1 MVGTFKASLGGS
13 FLLVALTMAVPS
25 TAADLRQGFT
35 GAIELNAEIRAL
47 TAQRDVLAAR
57 RRGSET
63 LLPGAPSINPSW
75 STQVNPRRT
84 GYQEFE
90 ISVEAPLWLP
100 GESRA
105 LRGSVSSQ
113 DMQLVA
119 RLRQA
124 RVLVAGELRDS
135 YWNWSVALAEREA
148 ARARLAAA
156 RNLSRDVARQA
167 ASGQV
172 PRTDLLLAQA
182 DLREAEA
189 ALRSTEGGVRDA
201 ALAFR
206 ALTGQNPTVGPPER
220 PASAPPAGI
229 GFRDLPQAAL
239 THANLD
245 LARAEERLAGVRDR
259 ASPTLFAGWRREREA
274 FGEQW
279 SDRTTIGI
287 RIPFSYGPQTEERV
301 ATARAEAIAAEASLA
316 TLARG
321 FEAAVRRSRA
331 HREDAE
337 ALASLAEQRHRALAE
352 QAGLIETAYRAGNV
366 PFIELVRTRAQLA
379 QADAA
384 RRRTRVERDRAAS
397 TINQILGIEP

>member
-1 MVGTFKASLGGS
+1 MASKIRTSLGGS
-13 FLLVALTMAVPS
+13 ILLVAVTLADPTS
-25 TAADLRQGFT
+25 AADLQRGFAQ
-35 GAIELNAEIRAL
+35 AIELNAEIRAL
-47 TAQRDVLAAR
+47 AAQREILAAR
-57 RRGSET
+57 RRGSES

-75 STQVNPRRT
+75 RTQVNPQST

-90 ISVEAPLWLP
+90 IGIEAPLWLP
-100 GESRA
+100 GEARA
-105 LRGSVSSQ
+105 LRGSVTSQ
-113 DMQLVA
+113 DAQLDA

-124 RVLVAGELRDS
+124 RILVAGELRDT
-135 YWNWSVALAEREA
+135 YWSWSVALAERDA

-156 RNLSRDVARQA
+156 RNLERDVARQA
-167 ASGQV
+167 AGGQV

-189 ALRSTEGGVRDA
+189 GLRSAEGAARDA

-206 ALTGQNPTVGPPER
+206 ALTGQDPTPGPPER
-220 PASAPPAGI
+220 PAATPPPGI

-239 THANLD
+239 TRANLD
-245 LARAEERLAGVRDR
+245 LARAEERLATMRDR
-259 ASPTLFAGWRREREA
+259 ANPTLFAGWRRERDS

-279 SDRTTIGI
+279 RDRPIIGI
-287 RIPFSYGPQTEERV
+287 RIPFSYAPQVEERV
-301 ATARAEAIAAEASLA
+301 ATARAEATAAEASLA

-321 FEAAVRRSRA
+321 FEAADRRSRA
-331 HREDAE
+331 QREDAE
-337 ALASLAEQRHRALAE
+337 ALTGLTEQRHRALAE

-366 PFIELVRTRAQLA
+366 PFIELVRARAQLA